1 MSEYPVRDDS
11 WWGRTR
17 DKIAYHI
24 ALFAFDVVA
33 TKWYSAMIEGSI
45 RLGLDAAYAQ
55 IHNQDA
61 TRKYSVAEV
70 KQIVYPLINAL
81 ESDIVNIK
89 ELAPEYLNKRV
100 EEYRRR
106 TWKAENLLSDIK
118 RLLVDYSKSTDPNKV
133 LILTVIEI
141 ALMLRDVE

>member
-1 MSEYPVRDDS
+1 MKLQE
-11 WWGRTR
+11 
-17 DKIAYHI
+17 
-24 ALFAFDVVA
+24 VV
-33 TKWYSAMIEGSI
+33 
-45 RLGLDAAYAQ
+45 DAAYAQ
-55 IHNQDA
+55 IHDQDA

-81 ESDIVNIK
+81 ETDIVNLK
-89 ELAPEYLNKRV
+89 ELAPEYLVKRV

-106 TWKAENLLSDIK
+106 TWRAENLLSDIK
-118 RLLVDYSKSTDPNKV
+118 SLLADYSKSTDPNKM